1 MNILSFFIIVPLLML
16 AGLWASCSVNQVRG
30 VMVTGASLLL
40 ALSVYLTIDYIGL
53 RQAGAMEEMLFTD
66 SISWYAP
73 LHICYSIGVDGIS
86 VAMLLL
92 SAIIVFTGTF
102 ASWKLQPL
110 TKEYFLWFTLLS
122 LGVFGFFIST
132 DLFTMFMFYEVALIP
147 MYLLIGIWNKSDIV
161 FPGYEVRYG
170 ELICDRLNMDVKRR
184 RKGYSWSRISRR

>member
-16 AGLWASCSVNQVRG
+16 AGLWASRSVNQVRG

-102 ASWKLQPL
+102 ASWMVH
-110 TKEYFLWFTLLS
+110 TAE
-122 LGVFGFFIST
+122 FGSVRI
-132 DLFTMFMFYEVALIP
+132 L
-147 MYLLIGIWNKSDIV
+147 YLNRPVHHVYVL
-161 FPGYEVRYG
+161 
-170 ELICDRLNMDVKRR
+170 
-184 RKGYSWSRISRR
+184 